1 MDESSSPGEQPR
13 RGHETSD
20 ANIRSLIISGV
31 LLCCLV
37 IAGLLVSG
45 GVFHYFVGHQGLG
58 PPASPF
64 EDVRMLPPEPRLQV
78 FAPKDLKQYKA
89 EQGEILNSYGWVDQ
103 KAGVVR
109 IPIDR
114 AMDILVQKGLPVRG
128 ATPPK
133 LGILKSSELKSGQE
147 AGKATQRGCW
157 PQPKRDS
164 LCSPCL
170 SNLNTEHAEHL
181 RDLCVEAFLATEATE
196 ALTTLSPVAE
206 RGRNEFDGSR

>member
-1 MDESSSPGEQPR
+1 MDGSSGPGDQPR

-20 ANIRSLIISGV
+20 ANIRNLIISGV

-78 FAPKDLKQYKA
+78 SAPKDLKQYKA
-89 EQGEILNSYGWVDQ
+89 AQGEILNSYGWVDQ

-114 AMDILVQKGLPVRG
+114 AMDILLQKGLPVRG
-128 ATPPK
+128 TTPAK
-133 LGILKSSELKSGQE
+133 QGMLKTSERNSGRG
-147 AGKATQRGCW
+147 AGRVTQDQTAR
-157 PQPKRDS
+157 
-164 LCSPCL
+164 
-170 SNLNTEHAEHL
+170 
-181 RDLCVEAFLATEATE
+181 
-196 ALTTLSPVAE
+196 
-206 RGRNEFDGSR
+206 GSRPEEPRE